1 MFHLHFKA
9 IIIIFSLLFLLL
21 SACSKGEKNFRRN
34 EEALADTLI
43 RDGAGRE
50 INIPRNPKRIV
61 SLAPSSTEILY
72 FIADTACI
80 VGRSHACDYP
90 PEVKNKPVVNT
101 YLLDL
106 EQLISLKPDLVITV
120 DGMLPPGDIDRIEK
134 EGVPVYAQ
142 HFKKVS
148 DIIDD
153 MRVLAVLTNRE
164 KQAES
169 LIDSLG
175 RGVKILEEEVKL
187 HSTQPKILA
196 LISADP
202 IYVFG
207 KNSFFTDVI
216 RLSGGKNAINEVFGS
231 AYPAVSVE
239 YLLKINPDIIIG
251 YNFQQADSSFFKLYP
266 TLKRINAYQNK
277 NIFDFND
284 DLMTRPG
291 PRFLQAI
298 HELKEIIQKSSI
310 HPK

>member
-1 MFHLHFKA
+1 MFHHHFKT
-9 IIIIFSLLFLLL
+9 IIFIFSLFLLLL
-21 SACSKGEKNFRRN
+21 SACSKQEKKNRRK
-34 EEALADTLI
+34 EEILVDTLI
-43 RDGAGRE
+43 RDEIGRE
-50 INIPRNPKRIV
+50 IKIPRNPKRIV
-61 SLAPSSTEILY
+61 GLAPSSTEILY

-101 YLLDL
+101 YPLDL

-120 DGMLPPGDIDRIEK
+120 EGILPPGDIDRMKK
-134 EGVPVYAQ
+134 EEIPVYVQ
-142 HFKKVS
+142 HFEKVS
-148 DIIDD
+148 DIVDD

-169 LIDSLG
+169 LIDSLE
-175 RGVKILEEEVKL
+175 RVVEILEEEVKL
-187 HSTQPKILA
+187 HPTQPKVLA
-196 LISADP
+196 LISVDP

-216 RLSGGKNAINEVFGS
+216 RLSGGKNAIDEAFGS

-239 YLLKINPDIIIG
+239 YLLKTNPDIIIG
-251 YNFQQADSSFFKLYP
+251 YSFQQADSSFFKLYP
-266 TLKRINAYQNK
+266 TLKRINAYRNK